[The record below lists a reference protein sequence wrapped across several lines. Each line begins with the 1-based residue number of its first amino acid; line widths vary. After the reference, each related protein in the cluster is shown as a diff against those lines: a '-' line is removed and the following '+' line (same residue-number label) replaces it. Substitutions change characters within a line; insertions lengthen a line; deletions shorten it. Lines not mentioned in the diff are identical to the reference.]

1 MCTWEACEEVAVRVT
16 PFSHTLI
23 THLRHI
29 FSPSAPLVASSPHIL
44 FSSLSFLSLSSSPP
58 SLLFSTLPFSL
69 PVGLF
74 SVILQGGF
82 LSVSDFAANPLQK
95 SHCSRW
101 CCVCIWTGLL
111 ATLPRPYL
119 SLHSLSG
126 AVSETAGVMKVL
138 LCLGST
144 VPTNMVVP
152 DGHGVHLDY
161 ITWYSLKHRIW
172 HTNNDTTSGML
183 CMQHREQVEWGQTWQ
198 VCVTLCFQTCCYVSA
213 VTALE
218 QASMLLV
225 LAYIYWRRSLGVGR
239 TLSVALMMKFHLLPS
254 ISQRSLQILRCSK
267 FSHLVGAFAT
277 LYSSSCHR
285 TSWST
290 SILLSVPS

>member
-1 MCTWEACEEVAVRVT
+1 MCTWKACEEVAVRVT

-29 FSPSAPLVASSPHIL
+29 FSPSTPLVASSPHIL
-44 FSSLSFLSLSSSPP
+44 FSSFSFLSLFSSPP

-82 LSVSDFAANPLQK
+82 LSVSDFAANPLQN

-144 VPTNMVVP
+144 APTNMAVP
-152 DGHGVHLDY
+152 DGQC
-161 ITWYSLKHRIW
+161 S
-172 HTNNDTTSGML
+172 SGLHYMV
-183 CMQHREQVEWGQTWQ
+183 Q
-198 VCVTLCFQTCCYVSA
+198 
-213 VTALE
+213 
-218 QASMLLV
+218 
-225 LAYIYWRRSLGVGR
+225 
-239 TLSVALMMKFHLLPS
+239 
-254 ISQRSLQILRCSK
+254 SK
-267 FSHLVGAFAT
+267 ASHLT
-277 LYSSSCHR
+277 H
-285 TSWST
+285 
-290 SILLSVPS
+290 